1 VTAARALILLVALA
15 MLTAACGGGDD
26 KQASE
31 PACRGLP
38 ELAEGD
44 PQPAKPKPVSLDG
57 VVDEYETEFWDAA
70 ETDSVGGLCVVSK
83 TAAGTFAISGIVN
96 GGQRRPVSGAKV
108 ALESLG
114 PAGPNVRADTVTD
127 VDGAFAFVDMP
138 AQGTASCYRTSVE
151 ALGFGRYLLI
161 SDDLAPGQ
169 TYEQTI
175 ELGKEPQTYPNYRN
189 AQACGLKR

>member
-1 VTAARALILLVALA
+1 VTPLRALTLLVALA
-15 MLTAACGGGDD
+15 AVAAACGGGDD

-31 PACRGLP
+31 PECRGLP

-44 PQPAKPKPVSLDG
+44 SQPAKPKPVSLDG
-57 VVDEYETEFWDAA
+57 VVDEYETEFWDAG
-70 ETDSVGGLCVVSK
+70 ETDSLGGLCVVSK
-83 TAAGTFAISGIVN
+83 TGTGTFAITGIVN
-96 GGQRRPVSGAKV
+96 EASGRPVSGAKV

-138 AQGTASCYRTSVE
+138 ARGTASCYRTSVQ
-151 ALGFGRYLLI
+151 APGFGRFVHI
-161 SDDLAPGQ
+161 SDDVAPGQ

-175 ELGKEPQTYPNYRN
+175 ELGKEPQAYPDYSNPR
-189 AQACGLKR
+189 ACGLKG

>member
-15 MLTAACGGGDD
+15 GLVAACAGSDD

-31 PACRGLP
+31 PECRGLP
-38 ELAEGD
+38 KLGEND

-70 ETDSVGGLCVVSK
+70 ETDSPGGLCVVSK
-83 TAAGTFAISGIVN
+83 TAQGTFAITGIVN
-96 GGQRRPVSGAKV
+96 GTQGRPVSGARV

-138 AQGTASCYRTSVE
+138 AQGRASCYRTSIQ
-151 ALGFGRYLLI
+151 AKGFGSYALI
-161 SDDLAPGQ
+161 SDDVGPGQ

-175 ELGKEPQTYPNYRN
+175 ELQQEPQKYSDYRN
-189 AQACGLKR
+189 PQACGLKR